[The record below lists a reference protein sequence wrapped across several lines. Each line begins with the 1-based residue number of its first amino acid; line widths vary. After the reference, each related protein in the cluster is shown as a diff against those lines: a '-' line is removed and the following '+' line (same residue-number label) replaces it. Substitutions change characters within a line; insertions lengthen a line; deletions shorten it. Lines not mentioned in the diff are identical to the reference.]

1 MAAIMVAIA
10 NETIDRTRPPEETHR
25 MSPMPPKRPAG
36 TESAYA
42 SPAPQQAARP
52 GFGGSQ
58 VDFTDQA
65 SFAADVDDSPYATAK
80 SAKRAAKALG
90 KPYACAPKKAAQ
102 PSRAPSDARA
112 PQQRAPQAPARVPIP
127 GTVDMRTQMHV
138 VVGGTHHAP
147 AHKAASPQ
155 ASHAPKPAS
164 AAKPEGAQQTGPQPN
179 GAPVPGAAPA
189 GTPASASAAAPEFPS
204 EAQYVKAAKERPAAS
219 ANIARPKPKPAPAQG
234 DGRSSGEGAEVGSS
248 KASAAGAAAT
258 PAPAD
263 QSRRARPAGFS
274 MAGAATASPSGRP
287 ASAPSSQT
295 PRPAHG
301 SRIAAVGAA
310 AGRLIPRDTETLV
323 RRASIGLTCLA
334 CVVAACVTL
343 YTPAQQLYSAM
354 RENERLTDEL
364 AQNQA
369 RVDALKKSVS
379 SLQTAEGVQDMA
391 HKTWGLVMPD
401 EVPVTVDNASYT
413 PTDTPIPAEVKRG
426 SGRNTS
432 TWVTDVLDQV
442 FGEAGATDATEKDE
456 SVATLSETG
465 GETSDDTAE
474 SSAQTADSPSAQDG
488 ENNGE

>member
-1 MAAIMVAIA
+1 
-10 NETIDRTRPPEETHR
+10 
-25 MSPMPPKRPAG
+25 MSPMPTKRPAG
-36 TESAYA
+36 TQSAYA

-52 GFGGSQ
+52 GFGGPQ

-65 SFAADVDDSPYATAK
+65 SFAAGVDDSPYASAK

-90 KPYACAPKKAAQ
+90 KPLASAPKKVAQ
-102 PSRAPSDARA
+102 PSHAPAASPM
-112 PQQRAPQAPARVPIP
+112 PQQRASQAAPAVPIP
-127 GTVDMRTQMHV
+127 GTVDVRTQMHV

-147 AHKAASPQ
+147 THRPVSPQ
-155 ASHAPKPAS
+155 AQRIHKPAY
-164 AAKPEGAQQTGPQPN
+164 AAKAAGQENVSQASGATTGP
-179 GAPVPGAAPA
+179 GASPTSPA
-189 GTPASASAAAPEFPS
+189 GMLSAEFPS
-204 EAQYVKAAKERPAAS
+204 EAQYIKEAKERPAAS
-219 ANIARPKPKPAPAQG
+219 SNIARPKPAPSAPQGAGQAVGKGPGAFAGHAGTSSETGPAAAFAAQA
-234 DGRSSGEGAEVGSS
+234 GRAR
-248 KASAAGAAAT
+248 AAGSGV
-258 PAPAD
+258 PD
-263 QSRRARPAGFS
+263 KRP
-274 MAGAATASPSGRP
+274 ASPSAPQAP
-287 ASAPSSQT
+287 ASS
-295 PRPAHG
+295 PRTSRPERG
-301 SRIAAVGAA
+301 SRMSAIGAA
-310 AGRLIPRDTETLV
+310 AGQLVPRDTETLV

-334 CVVAACVTL
+334 CVVAACLTL
-343 YTPAQQLYSAM
+343 YAPAQQLYSAM

-379 SLQTAEGVQDMA
+379 ALQTAEGVQDMA

-465 GETSDDTAE
+465 GEASGNATA
-474 SSAQTADSPSAQDG
+474 SAQVASALPAQDG
-488 ENNGE
+488 GSDGE

>member
-10 NETIDRTRPPEETHR
+10 NETIVRTHPPKETHR

-36 TESAYA
+36 TEGAYA
-42 SPAPQQAARP
+42 SLAPQQAARP
-52 GFGGSQ
+52 GFDGSQ
-58 VDFTDQA
+58 VDFTNQE
-65 SFAADVDDSPYATAK
+65 SFAAGVDDSPYANVK

-90 KPYACAPKKAAQ
+90 KPLASAPKKAAR
-102 PSRAPSDARA
+102 SMRGSTAAPA
-112 PQQRAPQAPARVPIP
+112 PQQRAPQQGPAVPIP

-138 VVGGTHHAP
+138 VVGGTHHAS
-147 AHKAASPQ
+147 AHKPAASQ
-155 ASHAPKPAS
+155 AQRAQKAPY
-164 AAKPEGAQQTGPQPN
+164 AACAAGQNNGAQTG
-179 GAPVPGAAPA
+179 GTVGGDAAPVSPTA
-189 GTPASASAAAPEFPS
+189 GPTPEFPS

-219 ANIARPKPKPAPAQG
+219 PNIARPKPKPGQAANG
-234 DGRSSGEGAEVGSS
+234 GAEGA
-248 KASAAGAAAT
+248 ANRAGATGAEDAA
-258 PAPAD
+258 PAPAPSSRAG
-263 QSRRARPAGFS
+263 QTQAAGEGSSAHTAARQTSREAARTSRRAR
-274 MAGAATASPSGRP
+274 
-287 ASAPSSQT
+287 
-295 PRPAHG
+295 G
-301 SRIAAVGAA
+301 SRAAGIGAA
-310 AGRLIPRDTETLV
+310 AGQLVPRDTETFV

-334 CVVAACVTL
+334 CVVAACLTL
-343 YTPAQQLYSAM
+343 YAPAQQLYSAM

-364 AQNQA
+364 AQNQT

-379 SLQTAEGVQDMA
+379 ALQTAEGVQDMA

-465 GETSDDTAE
+465 EGASDDTAAAAQVA
-474 SSAQTADSPSAQDG
+474 SALPAQDAENDG
-488 ENNGE
+488 E